1 MRLVYEPHGVGKGVV
16 PGPLVVDRVALW
28 ITGRQRRLSQRRGRA
43 PRPYRRG
50 PAVPRGVV
58 VWPDRVRDTPM
69 RHGTVRV
76 RRQRLLEAG
85 DSFLMVVAK
94 APVEA
99 TLEPTLGIRRA
110 GGHLPGVRP
119 EIIGVVHIA
128 SLSIPGKVGPRPKLF
143 ACRAQPRSAGRNVAK
158 SLPRKGRGCWTPSRK
173 DQPACANKPLCL
185 NRFARCKESG
195 NFAGSLAP

>member
-1 MRLVYEPHGVGKGVV
+1 
-16 PGPLVVDRVALW
+16 
-28 ITGRQRRLSQRRGRA
+28 
-43 PRPYRRG
+43 
-50 PAVPRGVV
+50 
-58 VWPDRVRDTPM
+58 M

-99 TLEPTLGIRRA
+99 TLEPSLGIRRA

-128 SLSIPGKVGPRPKLF
+128 SLSIPGKVGPRPRLF

-158 SLPRKGRGCWTPSRK
+158 SLPRRAGLLDPIAKRPARLREQTFMLKPVREMQGVWQLRRIAGALGVPKQAFPRRMIRRAFTARPGSPPAASSQSSFGEQPCTPQDMARPPSGRRRGEAT
-173 DQPACANKPLCL
+173 
-185 NRFARCKESG
+185 
-195 NFAGSLAP
+195 AGAPHWI